1 MCDTY
6 FFMIPIFMSILILY
20 HLHKMW
26 VKMLNL
32 CALHFQRTSMN
43 YKHQKKGVFI
53 YQSINLTYMHCIA
66 LFHNNKIIYLRVPC
80 FFFPDCNK
88 SSCNI
93 LIVISTVLLTSLISR
108 IFILFFLYN
117 LAYRY
122 FVCVCVCWEIPL
134 KQNRKYKK
142 NSIYC
147 LIKNLLFVWDGISL
161 FCLLSMFSFFYALYF
176 GLFDFVSYFFY
187 WSSLNFSQYFLL
199 IIFRTFHKKNR
210 NPYISI

>member
-1 MCDTY
+1 MIVFLCSDSPENLSFVDLFQHNPSPSLILTQLLDATIDNLSIFVSHCCIVYKKVLNRFFMCDTY

-26 VKMLNL
+26 VKMLYL

-80 FFFPDCNK
+80 FFPDCNK

-93 LIVISTVLLTSLISR
+93 LFVISTVLLTSLISR

-122 FVCVCVCWEIPL
+122 FVCVCLLENTIET
-134 KQNRKYKK
+134 KQK
-142 NSIYC
+142 I
-147 LIKNLLFVWDGISL
+147 
-161 FCLLSMFSFFYALYF
+161 
-176 GLFDFVSYFFY
+176 
-187 WSSLNFSQYFLL
+187 
-199 IIFRTFHKKNR
+199 
-210 NPYISI
+210 